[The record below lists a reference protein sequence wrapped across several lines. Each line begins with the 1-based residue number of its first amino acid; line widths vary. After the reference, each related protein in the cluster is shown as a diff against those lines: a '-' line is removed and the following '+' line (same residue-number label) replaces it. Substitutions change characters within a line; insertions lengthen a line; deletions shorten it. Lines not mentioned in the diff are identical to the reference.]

1 MTKPKNPV
9 KKTNLK
15 TDKKVKVKP
24 LKLSSRG
31 LMKQKLDMSL
41 DDLFAE
47 LVTKKPRKT
56 TKKASTKKTTKK
68 APAKAKVEQEPTSEK
83 FMACACLAA
92 ADCCPSDYV
101 TVPVAPVV
109 PKLSLMGK
117 VKRWVKRVLR
127 LGR

>member
-41 DDLFAE
+41 DDLFVE
-47 LVTKKPRKT
+47 LGTKKPRKT
-56 TKKASTKKTTKK
+56 TKKASTKKSPWKSPLIVKEYRDDSYLTISGL
-68 APAKAKVEQEPTSEK
+68 TS
-83 FMACACLAA
+83 
-92 ADCCPSDYV
+92 SDLFA
-101 TVPVAPVV
+101 VPVT
-109 PKLSLMGK
+109 PKLSLLGK
-117 VKRWVKRVLR
+117 LKRLVKRVLR